1 MSQKNPEEF
10 EAEAHREFR
19 MVRHSITPDND
30 NDDYVRA
37 LPELEATIFW
47 TMHLDS
53 EVKNGGFHQWLGNPT
68 GAFTFETVA
77 ALERIGA
84 HDTARLVRRAQEL
97 FPDGRPPI
105 DYVERHAIMDTFGD
119 EQDSLLYGL
128 NSAYSDGEG
137 DQKSPGSIFEIL
149 MNYVDSYRSRDVPN
163 KEDAARKI

>member
-1 MSQKNPEEF
+1 MQERSPQEF
-10 EAEAHREFR
+10 EAEAHCEFR
-19 MVRHSITPDND
+19 TVRHSITPDND

-84 HDTARLVRRAQEL
+84 HQSARLVRRAQEL
-97 FPDGRPPI
+97 FPDGHPPT
-105 DYVERHAIMDTFGD
+105 DYVERHAVMDTFGD
-119 EQDSLLYGL
+119 EQNSLPYDVLGP
-128 NSAYSDGEG
+128 AYCYGEG
-137 DQKSPGSIFEIL
+137 DEKSPGSVFELL
-149 MNYVDSYRSRDVPN
+149 MNYVDSHRSRDAP
-163 KEDAARKI
+163 D